1 SWKRRRVTFNWDVA
15 EARQSAVLQGH
26 EGVIV
31 ALAARGSSLLS
42 ASQDGTVRLW
52 DVGTA
57 ELKRVFSGFSPM
69 LSALQILHRPAAQPD
84 STPAHAGTPALQA
97 LAPARHT
104 GAQPTLVVSS
114 ALGTVTLCALD
125 SEEPCDSPAS
135 WGSDIRA
142 LTALPEPDD
151 LSGNHTQRL
160 VVVGGPRGG
169 AVVWDV
175 TAHQQVRALGN
186 TTASVTCLA
195 AHGGVLA
202 VGEASGGVRVWD
214 TTAIKVS
221 HWRPAGPGLAAHTA
235 PVRALAL
242 HRGKR
247 RAVRLASAGDDGS
260 ITVWAARRPSLAT
273 QEWEWVLER
282 RMWHA
287 STSCLGQPSSE
298 VVKGLAR
305 FYESGRTGGRHLR
318 VAGDMLRGEVST
330 AQEQGVTGDVLHSAS
345 QGSDTKDFHVLQR
358 GHLWGKSFHNE
369 EQEGWQTSL
378 GRPEGGKRRGE
389 MGPGM
394 AKWMLID
401 SAFKREQVVLD
412 GVGRRRQPGGA
423 AAAAA
428 TLSGL
433 RHDRMASA
441 GDVADGDSAY
451 TTLWSGRNGVAGRG
465 RGTDGELSEDD
476 AEHIVGVN
484 CVAWSPDGSRL
495 VSGGDDG
502 AIRIWDA
509 ANYRCI
515 RKLRDHQTDEGGVR
529 AVVIRDGFM
538 ATGGTDEL
546 VKLYQ

>member
-1 SWKRRRVTFNWDVA
+1 MA
-15 EARQSAVLQGH
+15 
-26 EGVIV
+26 
-31 ALAARGSSLLS
+31 
-42 ASQDGTVRLW
+42 
-52 DVGTA
+52 
-57 ELKRVFSGFSPM
+57 SPM
-69 LSALQILHRPAAQPD
+69 
-84 STPAHAGTPALQA
+84 
-97 LAPARHT
+97 
-104 GAQPTLVVSS
+104 
-114 ALGTVTLCALD
+114 
-125 SEEPCDSPAS
+125 
-135 WGSDIRA
+135 
-142 LTALPEPDD
+142 
-151 LSGNHTQRL
+151 
-160 VVVGGPRGG
+160 
-169 AVVWDV
+169 
-175 TAHQQVRALGN
+175 
-186 TTASVTCLA
+186 TCLC
-195 AHGGVLA
+195 
-202 VGEASGGVRVWD
+202 ED
-214 TTAIKVS
+214 
-221 HWRPAGPGLAAHTA
+221 GLANDLDT
-235 PVRALAL
+235 
-242 HRGKR
+242 
-247 RAVRLASAGDDGS
+247 D
-260 ITVWAARRPSLAT
+260 
-273 QEWEWVLER
+273 
-282 RMWHA
+282 
-287 STSCLGQPSSE
+287 
-298 VVKGLAR
+298 
-305 FYESGRTGGRHLR
+305 
-318 VAGDMLRGEVST
+318 
-330 AQEQGVTGDVLHSAS
+330 
-345 QGSDTKDFHVLQR
+345 GSDTKDFHVLQR
-358 GHLWGKSFHNE
+358 GHLWGKSFHNDE
-369 EQEGWQTSL
+369 HNWYLRLWFGNGVEAGPALLIAHVTDVVVLMMEEAWGGVRESREQEGWQTSL